1 MAKVLIIDDNP
12 DNLRVAA
19 TVINN
24 AGYEVM
30 LALTGKEG
38 LACATHNRP
47 DIILL
52 DIMMPEMNGYEVCRK
67 LKENEHT
74 SEIPVL
80 FVSARDEIKDIK
92 RAFDVGGVDHIAKP
106 FVPEILAVRV
116 NNQLEHFRLMK
127 NLSEREKMF
136 KNLFRSIKQ
145 PIALI
150 DSNYIIKYCNLEFSS
165 VFELSPNMAI
175 GRNCFEVTC
184 GGKSKCSHCPLATTF
199 QANETAY
206 LVKNYKGRVYRAE
219 TSPVSFENN
228 HMKYASL
235 TLTDISDFTV

>member
-1 MAKVLIIDDNP
+1 MAKVLIIDDIP

-38 LACATHNRP
+38 LACAEQNRP

-52 DIMMPEMNGYEVCRK
+52 DIMMPKMNGYEVCRI
-67 LKENEHT
+67 LKDNKST
-74 SEIPVL
+74 CEIPII

-92 RAFDVGGVDHIAKP
+92 KAFDVGGVDHIAKP
-106 FVPEILAVRV
+106 FVPEILTIRV
-116 NNQLEHFRLMK
+116 KNQLEHFRLLQS
-127 NLSEREKMF
+127 LSEREKMF

-150 DSNYIIKYCNLEFSS
+150 DSNYVIKYCNLEFSS
-165 VFELSPNMAI
+165 VFELSPNMAV

-184 GGKSKCSHCPLATTF
+184 GGKAKCSHCPMEITF

-206 LVKNYKGRVYRAE
+206 LIKNYKGRVYRAE

-228 HMKYASL
+228 EMKYASL
-235 TLTDISDFTV
+235 TLTDISDFSV